1 MISIKTIECNP
12 LQENT
17 YILHDETADAVVID
31 CGAMYDDERA
41 AIVSYLR
48 DNNLTLRHVLCT
60 HGHLDH
66 CFGNDTL
73 HSEFGVLPE
82 VHADDEYLASNL
94 AQQALDFFGIAYD
107 HPTPPIGRLLANG
120 DSITFGSH
128 TLQVL
133 HTPGHTPGG
142 VVFYCKEEGVV
153 FSGDTLFR
161 MSVGRTDFPRGSW
174 ADLMKSLTQVLAAL
188 PPATV
193 VYPGHGPKTTIADE
207 KQFNPYMR

>member
-1 MISIKTIECNP
+1 MITIKTFECNP

-17 YILHDETADAVVID
+17 YIVHDETADAVIID
-31 CGAMYDDERA
+31 CGAMYDDERG

-73 HSEFGVLPE
+73 HAEFGVLPE
-82 VHADDEYLASNL
+82 VHAADEYLASNL
-94 AQQALDFFGIAYD
+94 AQQAFDFFGIAYSR
-107 HPTPPIGRLLANG
+107 PTPPIGRLLAHG
-120 DSITFGSH
+120 DSIGFGTH

-142 VVFYCKEEGVV
+142 VVYYCQDEHAA
-153 FSGDTLFR
+153 FTGDTLFR

-174 ADLMKSLTQVLAAL
+174 TDLMKSLTQMLAAL

-193 VYPGHGPKTTIADE
+193 LYPGHGPKTTMADE
-207 KQFNPYMR
+207 KQFNPYMK